1 MAEYIERRALFRKLC
16 EFWNIPLDWDGGVN
30 EICED
35 AFTVIEDFPAA
46 DVAPVVHGRWELE
59 RQPDGKP
66 YCFHC
71 SVCDGDFHHIGIT
84 QKYKYCPNCG
94 ARMDLKEGENDG
106 AVD

>member
-1 MAEYIERRALFRKLC
+1 MAEYIERDGLIAWIERQRRLSKLTTIMAIQ
-16 EFWNIPLDWDGGVN
+16 E
-30 EICED
+30 
-35 AFTVIEDFPAA
+35 TPAA

-84 QKYKYCPNCG
+84 QKYNYCPNCG
-94 ARMDLKEGENDG
+94 ARMDLKEGKNDG
-106 AVD
+106 TVD